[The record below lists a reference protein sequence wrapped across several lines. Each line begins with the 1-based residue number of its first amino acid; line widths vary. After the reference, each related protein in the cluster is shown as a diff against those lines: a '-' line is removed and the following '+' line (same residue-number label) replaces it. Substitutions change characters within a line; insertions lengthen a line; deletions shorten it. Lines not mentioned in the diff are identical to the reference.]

1 LQPAR
6 VKTLLQDSSPINV
19 PASGTYAE
27 IRMVCLTGFM
37 GSGKSTVG
45 RLLAAQLAWRFA
57 DLDAEIEQESG
68 LSISQI
74 FAQQGE
80 AVFREIE
87 HRCLVRILGS
97 ASARETRLVLALGGG
112 TFAQPR
118 NAALIRELGWAPF
131 APGRPA
137 GGASGTGAVVIW
149 LDCPMNDLL
158 QRCVLMGDRP
168 LFRDEASF
176 RKLYEQRLPFYR
188 QADYR
193 VESGGE
199 PMCVVE
205 QILALGIFKPAA
217 RIQAGRPYPGAP
229 QS

>member
-1 LQPAR
+1 MPSAGPVPEYR
-6 VKTLLQDSSPINV
+6 V
-19 PASGTYAE
+19 
-27 IRMVCLTGFM
+27 VCLTGFM

-57 DLDAEIEQESG
+57 DLDAEIESESG

-74 FAQQGE
+74 FAQKGE
-80 AVFREIE
+80 AVFRDLE
-87 HRCLVRILGS
+87 HECLEHVLGS
-97 ASARETRLVLALGGG
+97 ASARNTRLVLALGGG

-118 NAALIRELGWAPF
+118 NAVLIRG
-131 APGRPA
+131 A
-137 GGASGTGAVVIW
+137 GGAAQRGAAVIW
-149 LDCPMNDLL
+149 LDCPAEELL

-176 RKLYEQRLPFYR
+176 RKLYEERLPYYQ

-199 PMCVVE
+199 PMRVVE
-205 QILALGIFKPAA
+205 RILALGIF
-217 RIQAGRPYPGAP
+217 GRTAPPHADGSVPGA
-229 QS
+229 SLA

>member
-1 LQPAR
+1 MPAPGLVPECR
-6 VKTLLQDSSPINV
+6 VVS
-19 PASGTYAE
+19 
-27 IRMVCLTGFM
+27 LTGFM

-57 DLDAEIEQESG
+57 DLDAEIERESG
-68 LSISQI
+68 LSISNI
-74 FAQQGE
+74 FAQEGE

-87 HRCLVRILGS
+87 HACLARLLGS
-97 ASARETRLVLALGGG
+97 AAARNTRLILALGGG

-118 NAALIRELGWAPF
+118 SAALIREFG
-131 APGRPA
+131 GVR
-137 GGASGTGAVVIW
+137 GGAGSVVIW
-149 LDCPMNDLL
+149 LDCSTEELL

-176 RKLYEQRLPFYR
+176 RKLYEERLPYYR

-199 PMCVVE
+199 PMRVIE
-205 QILALGIFKPAA
+205 QILALGIFG
-217 RIQAGRPYPGAP
+217 RSGQSHAGGNLPGAP
-229 QS
+229 QV

>member
-1 LQPAR
+1 MPAPGLVPERR
-6 VKTLLQDSSPINV
+6 V
-19 PASGTYAE
+19 
-27 IRMVCLTGFM
+27 VCLTGFM

-45 RLLAAQLAWRFA
+45 RMLAAQLAWRFA
-57 DLDAEIEQESG
+57 DLDSEIERESG

-80 AVFREIE
+80 TVFRDIE
-87 HRCLVRILGS
+87 HECLARLLGS
-97 ASARETRLVLALGGG
+97 AAARNTRLILALGGG

-118 NAALIRELGWAPF
+118 NAALIREFGA
-131 APGRPA
+131 AR
-137 GGASGTGAVVIW
+137 GGAESVVIW
-149 LDCPMNDLL
+149 LDCSTEELL

-176 RKLYEQRLPFYR
+176 RKLYEERLPYYR

-199 PMCVVE
+199 PMRVIE
-205 QILALGIFKPAA
+205 QILALGIF
-217 RIQAGRPYPGAP
+217 GRPGQSRAGGNLPGAP
-229 QS
+229 QV

>member
-1 LQPAR
+1 
-6 VKTLLQDSSPINV
+6 
-19 PASGTYAE
+19 
-27 IRMVCLTGFM
+27 MVCLTGFM

-45 RLLAAQLAWRFA
+45 RMLAAQLAWYFA
-57 DLDAEIEQESG
+57 DLDGEIEQESG

-74 FAQQGE
+74 FAQKGE

-87 HRCLVRILGS
+87 HECLARILGS
-97 ASARETRLVLALGGG
+97 ASERNTRLVVALGGG

-118 NAALIRELGWAPF
+118 NAALLREFGAMP
-131 APGRPA
+131 
-137 GGASGTGAVVIW
+137 GGAGSVVIW
-149 LDCPMNDLL
+149 LDCSTQDLL

-176 RKLYEQRLPFYR
+176 RKLHEERLPYYR

-199 PMCVVE
+199 PMRVVE
-205 QILALGIFKPAA
+205 QILALGIF
-217 RIQAGRPYPGAP
+217 GRSAQIHSGGNLPGAP
-229 QS
+229 LS